1 MILQS
6 ELNFGMPFRGDTIFQ
21 MPEGHLTVRG
31 PQEASVVSTTDSSS
45 FYVTFIMFLLLFLL
59 LRMSTQDAG
68 SYQSE
73 KDNVKK
79 PPDVF

>member
-1 MILQS
+1 MIFQS
-6 ELNFGMPFRGDTIFQ
+6 ERNFGRPFRGDTIFQ

-45 FYVTFIMFLLLFLL
+45 FYATFIMFLLLLP
-59 LRMSTQDAG
+59 MSTQDAG

-73 KDNVKK
+73 KDNVKQ